1 MEDNIIELKQGEVLL
16 RTNDEIKCLYLIL
29 SGETDIYSRYGRIS
43 TSAGSILGLSGS
55 LYGLSLYNYVAK
67 SDCILRKFT
76 VSGISDLEKILREY
90 PDMVPDI
97 VILNEHFI
105 MELIK
110 LYLSMMI
117 KCKRKDPSFTPD
129 SRLNKWVLDKHNGI
143 ASIPEDIKK
152 AYFGAN
158 ISNSAGIIIENTE
171 FINLLHEICLDMSEL
186 LGINNDYI
194 PKQQNAAAR
203 SPVPALTFTKDDF
216 FILDELKGSLDKI
229 LDYSEIDDDTRA
241 SVTDTFRRFKICSDR
256 LSSDE
261 NIRLLRKQITGFFY
275 DIYYKV
281 FIKSIND
288 DAIPSYIYMFLNFG
302 YMDEELAGEEVSV
315 LLYKIYKAGDS
326 LFNNDNI
333 FTMYRWL
340 KLVMSGEKN
349 PSRNNF
355 DQSYEEFIRQEIKN
369 NSIDMPEE
377 SALNNCEM
385 KLRFEIDNLFKSAN
399 YMTYGRVSTFVPVVI
414 KENIAKNIPDA
425 MLSADSVTDII
436 TKIKEIDFSLFY
448 RSIVYTNEE
457 LGVSQLY
464 VYEEYLPEIILTPCI
479 GSRGVLWQEINGR
492 KRNSSARMLFPI
504 FCNTIPENIFL
515 NVMGKYRWEICRR
528 IQGSYWNVATEK
540 SLTSEYYDYLL
551 FYKKNKDL
559 LEQQKEKLKSLLI
572 NCRNNYSEVFAK
584 DYETW
589 INYESKGASKL
600 NKISRNIL
608 AKYCPFNKDIRKVL
622 RSNPIFTD
630 CIDYYERHMLND
642 RRKYDNLIKVI
653 QTKNIPVPK
662 EIEETRAYYSK

>member
-1 MEDNIIELKQGEVLL
+1 
-16 RTNDEIKCLYLIL
+16 
-29 SGETDIYSRYGRIS
+29 
-43 TSAGSILGLSGS
+43 
-55 LYGLSLYNYVAK
+55 
-67 SDCILRKFT
+67 
-76 VSGISDLEKILREY
+76 
-90 PDMVPDI
+90 
-97 VILNEHFI
+97 
-105 MELIK
+105 
-110 LYLSMMI
+110 MI

-203 SPVPALTFTKDDF
+203 SPVPALTFTKDDL

-436 TKIKEIDFSLFY
+436 TKIKEIDFSLVY
-448 RSIVYTNEE
+448 RSIVYSNDSRSKSKQSK
-457 LGVSQLY
+457 LGKSMAEKEILPPECYFLYSVTQFPKIYFLMSWENTVGKYAGEYRVPTGMWQLKSPSPPNITITCFSIRKTKTY
-464 VYEEYLPEIILTPCI
+464 QN
-479 GSRGVLWQEINGR
+479 SR
-492 KRNSSARMLFPI
+492 KRN
-504 FCNTIPENIFL
+504 
-515 NVMGKYRWEICRR
+515 
-528 IQGSYWNVATEK
+528 
-540 SLTSEYYDYLL
+540 
-551 FYKKNKDL
+551 
-559 LEQQKEKLKSLLI
+559 
-572 NCRNNYSEVFAK
+572 
-584 DYETW
+584 
-589 INYESKGASKL
+589 
-600 NKISRNIL
+600 
-608 AKYCPFNKDIRKVL
+608 
-622 RSNPIFTD
+622 
-630 CIDYYERHMLND
+630 
-642 RRKYDNLIKVI
+642 
-653 QTKNIPVPK
+653 
-662 EIEETRAYYSK
+662 

>member
-16 RTNDEIKCLYLIL
+16 HTNDEIKCLYLIL
-29 SGETDIYSRYGRIS
+29 SGEADIYSRYGRIS
-43 TSAGSILGLSGS
+43 VPAGNILGLSGS

-67 SDCILRKFT
+67 SDCTLRKFA
-76 VSGISDLEKILREY
+76 VSGISELEKILREY
-90 PDMVPDI
+90 PDTVSDMVI
-97 VILNEHFI
+97 QNEHFI

-117 KCKRKDPSFTPD
+117 KCKRKDPAFTPD
-129 SRLNKWVLDKHNGI
+129 SRLNKWELDKHNSI
-143 ASIPEDIKK
+143 ASIPADIKK
-152 AYFGAN
+152 EYFGAN
-158 ISNSAGIIIENTE
+158 IGNSAGIIIENAG
-171 FINLLHEICLDMSEL
+171 FINLLHEICLDMAEL
-186 LGINNDYI
+186 LNINNDYV
-194 PKQQNAAAR
+194 PKQQDKAVK
-203 SPVPALTFTKDDF
+203 SPVPALTFSKDDL
-216 FILDELKGSLDKI
+216 FILDELKDSLDKI
-229 LDYSEIDDDTRA
+229 LDYSEIDGDLRA
-241 SVTDTFRRFKICSDR
+241 SVTDTFKRFKICGSK

-261 NIRLLRKQITGFFY
+261 NIRLLRKQITEIFY

-281 FIKSIND
+281 FMKSLND
-288 DAIPSYIYMFLNFG
+288 DSIPSYIYMFLNFG
-302 YMDEELAGEEVSV
+302 YMDEELAGEEASV

-340 KLVMSGEKN
+340 KLIMSGDKN

-355 DQSYEEFIRQEIKN
+355 DQSYEEYIRQEIKN
-369 NSIDMPEE
+369 NNIDMTEDA
-377 SALNNCEM
+377 ALNNCEM
-385 KLRFEIDNLFKSAN
+385 KLHFEIDNLFKSAN
-399 YMTYGRVSTFVPVVI
+399 YMTYGRVSTFVPVII
-414 KENIAKNIPDA
+414 KENIMKNIPDA
-425 MLSADSVTDII
+425 LLSANIVTDII
-436 TKIKEIDFSLFY
+436 DRIKAVDFSLFY

-457 LGVSQLY
+457 LGVSKLY

-492 KRNSSARMLFPI
+492 KRNSPARMLFPI
-504 FCNTIPENIFL
+504 FCTSIPENIFL

-528 IQGSYWNVATEK
+528 IQGAYWNVVAEK

-559 LEQQKEKLKSLLI
+559 SEQQKEKLKSLLI
-572 NCRNNYSEVFAK
+572 NCRNNYSEVFAR
-584 DYETW
+584 DYQTW

-600 NKISRNIL
+600 NKISRNIF
-608 AKYCPFNKDIRKVL
+608 ARYCPFNKDIRNSL
-622 RSNPIFTD
+622 RNNSIFTD

-642 RRKYDNLIKVI
+642 RRKYDNLYKIM

>member
-16 RTNDEIKCLYLIL
+16 HTNDEIKCLYLIL

-67 SDCILRKFT
+67 SDCTLRKFT

-203 SPVPALTFTKDDF
+203 SPVPALTFTKDDL

-288 DAIPSYIYMFLNFG
+288 DAIPSYIY
-302 YMDEELAGEEVSV
+302 
-315 LLYKIYKAGDS
+315 
-326 LFNNDNI
+326 
-333 FTMYRWL
+333 
-340 KLVMSGEKN
+340 
-349 PSRNNF
+349 
-355 DQSYEEFIRQEIKN
+355 
-369 NSIDMPEE
+369 
-377 SALNNCEM
+377 
-385 KLRFEIDNLFKSAN
+385 
-399 YMTYGRVSTFVPVVI
+399 
-414 KENIAKNIPDA
+414 
-425 MLSADSVTDII
+425 
-436 TKIKEIDFSLFY
+436 
-448 RSIVYTNEE
+448 
-457 LGVSQLY
+457 
-464 VYEEYLPEIILTPCI
+464 
-479 GSRGVLWQEINGR
+479 
-492 KRNSSARMLFPI
+492 
-504 FCNTIPENIFL
+504 
-515 NVMGKYRWEICRR
+515 IC
-528 IQGSYWNVATEK
+528 
-540 SLTSEYYDYLL
+540 
-551 FYKKNKDL
+551 F
-559 LEQQKEKLKSLLI
+559 
-572 NCRNNYSEVFAK
+572 
-584 DYETW
+584 
-589 INYESKGASKL
+589 
-600 NKISRNIL
+600 
-608 AKYCPFNKDIRKVL
+608 
-622 RSNPIFTD
+622 
-630 CIDYYERHMLND
+630 
-642 RRKYDNLIKVI
+642 
-653 QTKNIPVPK
+653 
-662 EIEETRAYYSK
+662 

>member
-1 MEDNIIELKQGEVLL
+1 
-16 RTNDEIKCLYLIL
+16 
-29 SGETDIYSRYGRIS
+29 
-43 TSAGSILGLSGS
+43 
-55 LYGLSLYNYVAK
+55 
-67 SDCILRKFT
+67 
-76 VSGISDLEKILREY
+76 
-90 PDMVPDI
+90 MVPDI

-425 MLSADSVTDII
+425 MLYADKVTDII
-436 TKIKEIDFSLFY
+436 TKIKEIDFLCF
-448 RSIVYTNEE
+448 T
-457 LGVSQLY
+457 
-464 VYEEYLPEIILTPCI
+464 
-479 GSRGVLWQEINGR
+479 VLSYMPM
-492 KRNSSARMLFPI
+492 KNSA
-504 FCNTIPENIFL
+504 
-515 NVMGKYRWEICRR
+515 
-528 IQGSYWNVATEK
+528 
-540 SLTSEYYDYLL
+540 
-551 FYKKNKDL
+551 
-559 LEQQKEKLKSLLI
+559 
-572 NCRNNYSEVFAK
+572 
-584 DYETW
+584 
-589 INYESKGASKL
+589 
-600 NKISRNIL
+600 
-608 AKYCPFNKDIRKVL
+608 
-622 RSNPIFTD
+622 
-630 CIDYYERHMLND
+630 
-642 RRKYDNLIKVI
+642 
-653 QTKNIPVPK
+653 
-662 EIEETRAYYSK
+662 